1 MKKRR
6 CAKLLAVALIALFSI
21 KTAIAATEELEKAV
35 LDSSKW
41 FATVVTLE
49 ERKGTALA
57 MQAYWKNFASRIP
70 NLTPAERTWL
80 EGESKKTGEP
90 LERLFNSDIFAINR
104 LLDTANNCYQSATEL
119 VESQNSGQKT
129 EMFYWTKMIKCYT
142 NSDTL
147 YYLQI
152 AKLSN
157 GKADGEFKLRFS
169 NIILN
174 RIIDSYLPS
183 SMSET
188 MGWTLNTSE
197 P

>member
-1 MKKRR
+1 MPLESQ
-6 CAKLLAVALIALFSI
+6 LLPPQRA
-21 KTAIAATEELEKAV
+21 
-35 LDSSKW
+35 
-41 FATVVTLE
+41 
-49 ERKGTALA
+49 
-57 MQAYWKNFASRIP
+57 
-70 NLTPAERTWL
+70 WL

-90 LERLFNSDIFAINR
+90 LNRLLNSDIFAINR
-104 LLDTANNCYQSATEL
+104 LLDTANNCYQSATDL
-119 VESQNSGQKT
+119 VKSQNSGQKT

-147 YYLQI
+147 SYLQI

-183 SMSET
+183 SMSEA